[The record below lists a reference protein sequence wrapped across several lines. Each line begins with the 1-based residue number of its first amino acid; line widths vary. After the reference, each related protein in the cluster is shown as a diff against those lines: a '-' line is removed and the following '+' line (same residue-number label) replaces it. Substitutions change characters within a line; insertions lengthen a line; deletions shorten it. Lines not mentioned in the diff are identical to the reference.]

1 MSYNLLKG
9 KTGLVFG
16 PLNPDSIAWQV
27 AEQVYK
33 EGGKF
38 VISNT
43 QVAVERGDVRT
54 LAKQCGNAPVIA
66 ADATKS
72 HDLKTLYKEYR
83 KHFNGIDFILHSVG
97 MSPNVR
103 KDRHY
108 DSLNYEWFHKTV
120 DISALS
126 LHRII
131 TGALP
136 LLNDNASIVA
146 LTYIGAQRIFSS
158 YGDMSDAK
166 ALLESIARNYGAHL
180 GAKGIRVNTVSQS
193 PTPTTAGSGIKG
205 FDTMYKFAD
214 RLSPLGNASARE
226 CAQYVVTLFSDLT
239 RKVTLQNLY
248 HDGGFSSM
256 GMSEE
261 LFNVIRDSL

>member
-1 MSYNLLKG
+1 MSYHLLKG
-9 KTGLVFG
+9 KTGLIFG
-16 PLNPDSIAWQV
+16 PLNENSIAWQV
-27 AEQVYK
+27 AEQVYQ
-33 EGGKF
+33 EGGNF

-43 QVAVERGDVRT
+43 KVAVERGDVGT
-54 LAKQCGNAPVIA
+54 LAQQCGNAPVIA
-66 ADATKS
+66 ADATKTQ
-72 HDLKTLYKEYR
+72 DLKQLYKEYST
-83 KHFNGIDFILHSVG
+83 HFDGIDFILHSIG

-103 KDRHY
+103 KDREY
-108 DSLNYEWFHKTV
+108 TDLNYEWFHKTL

-136 LLNDNASIVA
+136 LLNENASIVA

-166 ALLESIARNYGAHL
+166 ALLETIARNYGAHL
-180 GAKGIRVNTVSQS
+180 GEKGVRVNTVSQS
-193 PTPTTAGSGIKG
+193 PTPTTAGGGIKG
-205 FDTMYKFAD
+205 FDTMYEFAD
-214 RLSPLGNASARE
+214 RLAPLGNASAKE
-226 CAQYVVTLFSDLT
+226 CAEYVITLFSDLT

-261 LFNVIRDSL
+261 LFNGIRESM

>member
-9 KTGLVFG
+9 KTGLIFG
-16 PLNPDSIAWQV
+16 PLNTDSIAWQV
-27 AEQVYK
+27 AEQVY
-33 EGGKF
+33 EQGGTF
-38 VISNT
+38 AISNT
-43 QVAVERGDVRT
+43 KVAVERGEVGT
-54 LAKQCGNAPVIA
+54 LARQCGDAPVIT
-66 ADATKS
+66 ADATNS
-72 HDLKTLYKEYR
+72 HDLKQLYKEYSR
-83 KHFNGIDFILHSVG
+83 HFDGIDFILHSIG

-103 KDRHY
+103 KDREY
-108 DSLNYEWFHKTV
+108 TDLNYEWFKKSV

-136 LLNDNASIVA
+136 LLNETASIVA
-146 LTYIGAQRIFSS
+146 LTFIGAQRIFAS

-166 ALLESIARNYGAHL
+166 ALLESVARNYGAHL
-180 GAKGIRVNTVSQS
+180 GEKGIRVNTVSQS
-193 PTPTTAGSGIKG
+193 PTPTTAGGGIKG

-214 RLSPLGNASARE
+214 RLAPLGNASAKE
-226 CAQYVVTLFSDLT
+226 CAEYIVTLFSDLT

-261 LFNVIRDSL
+261 LFNVIRESM